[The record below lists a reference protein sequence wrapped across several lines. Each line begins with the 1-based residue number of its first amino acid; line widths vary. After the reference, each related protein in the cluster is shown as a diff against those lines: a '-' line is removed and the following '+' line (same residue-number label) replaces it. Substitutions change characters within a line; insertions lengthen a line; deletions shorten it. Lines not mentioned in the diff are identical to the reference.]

1 MATLQV
7 NIHAAKSRLSELL
20 REVEAGTD
28 VIVARAGQ
36 PVAKLIPWPPKPP
49 ERKIG
54 FWDGQIHIYEDDIV
68 GSDPEIIAMFEES
81 AEEDIEGL

>member
-1 MATLQV
+1 MV

-36 PVAKLIPWPPKPP
+36 PVAKLIPWPPVQP
-49 ERKIG
+49 EREIG
-54 FWDGQIHIYEDDIV
+54 FLAGEIQIYEDDVIS
-68 GSDPEIIAMFEES
+68 SDPEVVAAFEES
-81 AEEDIEGL
+81 ATTDLP

>member
-1 MATLQV
+1 MTTLQV

-36 PVAKLIPWPPKPP
+36 PVAKIIPWPPAPP

-68 GSDPEIIAMFEES
+68 GSDPEILAMFEKS
-81 AEEDIEGL
+81 AEEDLF